1 MTVCILYTYTVC
13 QCINHN
19 GNGNVWSPL
28 TVSSN
33 EARLNDT
40 ECLLIYITA
49 APDEIVELR
58 FNEIILR
65 KG

>member
-1 MTVCILYTYTVC
+1 MCDAYPIHTVC
-13 QCINHN
+13 QCINHS
-19 GNGNVWSPL
+19 GNGNVWTHL

-33 EARLNDT
+33 ETRLNDT

-49 APDEIVELR
+49 EPDEIVEFR